1 MAEWTSQG
9 QCNLCGETF
18 NKAGMSRHI
27 TACRKSHALKK
38 LEGRGKA
45 RKTNLFH
52 LMVEGTYAPV
62 FWLHLSVPTD
72 ATLRNLDQFL
82 RDIWLEC
89 CGHLSAFTIEGVQ
102 YELDTGGIDGMWVGF
117 FGPAA
122 PPQSMN
128 AALGSVLR
136 PRLKFA
142 HEYDFGTTTHLT
154 LKVVSEYEG
163 QAKGESV
170 QILARNE
177 MPPVVCEKCGKPA
190 VHVCAQCIYDG
201 KGWVCD
207 KHASKHKC
215 GEDML
220 LPVVNSPRMGMCG
233 YTGPLR

>member
-9 QCNLCGETF
+9 QCNLCGGTF

-27 TACRKSHALKK
+27 TACRESHTLKK
-38 LEGRGKA
+38 LEGHGKA

-52 LMVEGTYAPV
+52 LMVEGTYAPP
-62 FWLHLSVPTD
+62 FWLHLAVPTD

-89 CGHLSAFTIEGVQ
+89 CGHLSAFTIEGTQ
-102 YELDTGGIDGMWVGF
+102 YELDTGGVDGMWSMI
-117 FGPAA
+117 FGPAT
-122 PPQSMN
+122 PPQSMQVT
-128 AALGSVLR
+128 LGSILH
-136 PRLKFA
+136 PRLKFT

-154 LKVVSEYEG
+154 LKVISEYEG
-163 QAKGESV
+163 QAKGKSV
-170 QILARNE
+170 QILARND

-190 VHVCAQCIYDG
+190 TLVCAQCIYDG
-201 KGWVCD
+201 RGWVCD
-207 KHASKHKC
+207 KHAPKHKC

-220 LPVVNSPRMGMCG
+220 LPVVNSPRVGMCG